1 MLKAIL
7 CFSVC
12 LYAMVLPSDAALTDQ
27 DLDKIRLIIH
37 EANAPIKAEIVSVKD
52 ELSAKIVSVKD
63 ELSTKIVSVKDELS
77 KDITST
83 RGEVSWVRGKF
94 EGLDKQMTWIM
105 VLIGAV
111 IGIPQ
116 IIMIW
121 RSKKDRAQE
130 REIQVLREE
139 IEVLKQQRI
148 VNP

>member
-1 MLKAIL
+1 MLKTIL

-12 LYAMVLPSDAALTDQ
+12 LYAIALPSHAALTDQ

-52 ELSAKIVSVKD
+52 ELS
-63 ELSTKIVSVKDELS
+63 TKITSVKDELS

-83 RGEVSWVRGKF
+83 REEVSWVRGKF

>member
-1 MLKAIL
+1 MLKIIL

-12 LYAMVLPSDAALTDQ
+12 LYVMVLPSDAALTDQ

-37 EANAPIKAEIVSVKD
+37 EANTPIKAEIVSVKD
-52 ELSAKIVSVKD
+52 ELSI
-63 ELSTKIVSVKDELS
+63 KIVSVKDELS

-83 RGEVSWVRGKF
+83 REEVSWVRGKF

>member
-1 MLKAIL
+1 MLKTIL
-7 CFSVC
+7 CFSVY
-12 LYAMVLPSDAALTDQ
+12 LYATVLPSDAALTDQ

-37 EANAPIKAEIVSVKD
+37 EENAPIKAEIVSVKD

-63 ELSTKIVSVKDELS
+63 ELSKG
-77 KDITST
+77 ITST
-83 RGEVSWVRGKF
+83 REEVSWVRGKF

>member
-1 MLKAIL
+1 MLKTIL

-12 LYAMVLPSDAALTDQ
+12 LYATVLPSDAALTDQ

-52 ELSAKIVSVKD
+52 ELS
-63 ELSTKIVSVKDELS
+63 TKITSIKDELS
-77 KDITST
+77 KDIRST
-83 RGEVSWVRGKF
+83 GAEVSWVRGKF

>member
-1 MLKAIL
+1 MLRTIL
-7 CFSVC
+7 CLSVC
-12 LYAMVLPSDAALTDQ
+12 LYATVLPSDAVLTDQ
-27 DLDKIRLIIH
+27 DLDKIRLIVH

-52 ELSAKIVSVKD
+52 DLSAKIASVKD
-63 ELSTKIVSVKDELS
+63 DLSD
-77 KDITST
+77 DIASAKN
-83 RGEVSWVRGKF
+83 EVSWVRGKF

-130 REIQVLREE
+130 REIQELREE

-148 VNP
+148 VSP

>member
-1 MLKAIL
+1 MLKTIL
-7 CFSVC
+7 CFSVY
-12 LYAMVLPSDAALTDQ
+12 LYATVLPSDAALTDQ

-37 EANAPIKAEIVSVKD
+37 EENAPIKAEIVSVKD
-52 ELSAKIVSVKD
+52 ELSAKITSVKD
-63 ELSTKIVSVKDELS
+63 ELSAKIVSVKDELS

-83 RGEVSWVRGKF
+83 REEVSWVRGKF